1 MLYCSKNIIKY
12 NMQIRE
18 ISLKELDLVYDV
30 LKELYKDISYGEFE
44 DLIYEMR
51 DMNYKMLG
59 IIDKDE
65 LISYAGVTIQT
76 TFLDKRHLKVFDFIT
91 SQKYDTLKYDKILKD
106 FLDDYA
112 RMAMCKSIKYER

>member
-1 MLYCSKNIIKY
+1 MHYCNEFIIKY

-30 LKELYKDISYGEFE
+30 VVELYDSLTYDEFE

-76 TFLDKRHLKVFDFIT
+76 TFLDKRHLRVFDFIT
-91 SQKYDTLKYDKILKD
+91 SKTFVITFICLHKVEILE
-106 FLDDYA
+106 F
-112 RMAMCKSIKYER
+112 